1 MSRTSRLHPYFRIK
15 WGKRTEKTAATIRS
29 QAITC
34 THLHTY
40 THKRH
45 IFLFDCM
52 CVLMS
57 MTMPAA
63 ALVFINTPIHI
74 HTHKY
79 IHIYTCCTMRLHIC
93 IQRSCK
99 PLKGSVLLIHQQ
111 WCYMQKAV
119 SSGSALC
126 ASADA
131 CNIRH
136 KCPFMRQHTHT
147 SNVLATVR
155 QRNFDGKNCRS
166 LWKINGDPKHQVKF
180 SGSSFRL
187 FKVLILHSN

>member
-34 THLHTY
+34 THLH
-40 THKRH
+40 
-45 IFLFDCM
+45 
-52 CVLMS
+52 
-57 MTMPAA
+57 
-63 ALVFINTPIHI
+63 IHI
-74 HTHKY
+74 NGTYSCLTVGVYLWVWQCQRRRWFYIRKHSHTHKY